1 MPLAPLATVA
11 DLEARGVTVA
21 ASETGP
27 LAVFLDVASA
37 IVRDAAGA
45 SISQLT
51 STITLDGSRA
61 SRIRLPGLP
70 VRSVTTVEIDGAP
83 VTDWRLSN
91 GALWRASGWQSDYG
105 PSEVTVTYTHG
116 FPTVPADIVDLVC
129 RLAARALVAL
139 RSGSDAAG
147 MADRVAVSERIGDYS
162 ATYSYVDQ
170 FSDVELPTYKRDQLA
185 ARFGGVAD
193 VVRSR

>member
-21 ASETGP
+21 ASESGP
-27 LAVFLDVASA
+27 VAVFLNVASA
-37 IVRDAAGA
+37 LVRDAAGA
-45 SISQLT
+45 PISQLT
-51 STITLDGSRA
+51 STVTLDGTRA
-61 SRIRLPGLP
+61 SRLRLPGQP

-83 VTDWRLSN
+83 VADWRLSN
-91 GALWRASGWQSDYG
+91 GSLWRACGWQSDHG
-105 PSEVTVTYTHG
+105 PSEVSVTYVHG
-116 FPTVPADIVDLVC
+116 FPAVPADIVDLVC

-139 RSGSDAAG
+139 RSGSDTAG
-147 MADRVAVSERIGDYS
+147 LADRVAVSERIGDYS

>member
-11 DLEARGVTVA
+11 DLEARGVTVDV
-21 ASETGP
+21 SESGP
-27 LAVFLDVASA
+27 VSTFLDVASA

-45 SISQLT
+45 SISQHT
-51 STITLDGSRA
+51 STVTLDGSRA
-61 SRIRLPGLP
+61 SRIRLPGVP
-70 VRSVTTVEIDGAP
+70 IRSVTTVEIEGSP
-83 VTDWRLSN
+83 VTDWKLSRDS
-91 GALWRASGWQSDYG
+91 LWRAGGWQTGYG

-129 RLAARALVAL
+129 RLAARSLVAL

-170 FSDVELPTYKRDQLA
+170 FSDVELPAYKRDQLA